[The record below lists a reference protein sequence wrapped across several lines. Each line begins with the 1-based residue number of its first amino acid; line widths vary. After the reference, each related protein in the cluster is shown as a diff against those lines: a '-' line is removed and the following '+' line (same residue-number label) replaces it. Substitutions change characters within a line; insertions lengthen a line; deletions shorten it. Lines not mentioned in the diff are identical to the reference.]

1 MSSEAD
7 SEVMCVRYSHD
18 GRLLAAGFADGY
30 VRVSRTVAVFISS
43 LFVKLLMDIYTGDRV
58 KFAINVAQH
67 LAV

>member
-1 MSSEAD
+1 MYDTATTD
-7 SEVMCVRYSHD
+7 VCWPPD
-18 GRLLAAGFADGY
+18 L
-30 VRVSRTVAVFISS
+30 RTDTSGLVAVFISS